1 MRLRPPHLDLSAACV
16 EGDEANDVCAV
27 GGESAGRVCGIVEPQ
42 MILVDSGEGGLV
54 NSDDHGGL
62 GADHRG
68 FDWKT
73 KIYCVGQNWAELG

>member
-1 MRLRPPHLDLSAACV
+1 M
-16 EGDEANDVCAV
+16 CAV

-42 MILVDSGEGGLV
+42 MILVDSGESGLV

-73 KIYCVGQNWAELG
+73 KIYCVGQNLAELGRVGEELGRGGERWGVLG